1 MKVPC
6 GSNSPREI
14 QVRHPDAAEGT
25 FHSCSSHLHELLT
38 FFYVDKRE
46 KMKNCVS
53 QETKFGTFSDAT
65 YITQYMQT
73 NSCQ

>member
-14 QVRHPDAAEGT
+14 QVRHLDAAEGT

-38 FFYVDKRE
+38 FFSVDKR
-46 KMKNCVS
+46 
-53 QETKFGTFSDAT
+53 
-65 YITQYMQT
+65 
-73 NSCQ
+73 